1 MLKKLTAQGPKD
13 RKSYTVTLPLEWVK
27 AQNLHKNRQ
36 IELDVVKSKIILSA
50 KKEESEAAFI
60 DLNYYP
66 NTLLKVLQAL
76 YRKGLNEIK
85 IHYTNPQQLG
95 FLTSII
101 NTRLLGYEIIE
112 QKKDYLIIKDI
123 TKESSEDFDTVLRR
137 IFLLLLEL
145 TGATDQI
152 TIDTLDSN
160 IKKLVNYCQRVLI
173 KQGHLEYSNVPFYY
187 NLLDQLE
194 KLADEYTWVLPLKPT
209 AGQHKLQQMKQCTRK
224 AYDLYYK
231 FTEEE
236 FDNYESLTYK
246 IRREI
251 RREQKID
258 VFDMHIHNLAR
269 LLNTMYAN
277 IFALRAKL

>member
-1 MLKKLTAQGPKD
+1 MIKKLTAQGPKD

-27 AQNLHKNRQ
+27 AHGLHKSRQ
-36 IELDVVKSKIILSA
+36 IGLDLIGSKIVLSA
-50 KKEESEAAFI
+50 KKEESQQVFI
-60 DLNYYP
+60 NLKHYQ
-66 NTLLKVLQAL
+66 NTPLKVLQAL
-76 YRKGLNEIK
+76 YRKGISEIK
-85 IHYTNPQQLG
+85 IKYDSPQQLAII
-95 FLTSII
+95 TSII

-112 QKKDYLIIKDI
+112 QKRDYLLVKDI

-145 TGATDQI
+145 TEAADQI
-152 TIDTLDSN
+152 TINALDSN
-160 IKKLVNYCQRVLI
+160 IKRLVNYCQRILI
-173 KQGHLEYSNVPFYY
+173 KQGHIEYYNVLFYY

-194 KLADEYTWVLPLKPT
+194 KLADEYTWILPLKPT
-209 AGQHKLQQMKQCTRK
+209 AAHKLQQMKQCTRK
-224 AYDLYYK
+224 AYELYYR

-236 FDNYESLTYK
+236 FDNYEYLTYK

-251 RREQKID
+251 RQEQKID